1 MNFYFQ
7 SESTFLYIRI
17 TFQSESKI
25 SLEMNFS
32 K

>member
-1 MNFYFQ
+1 MISLTF
-7 SESTFLYIRI
+7 EGRFLYIRI
-17 TFQSESKI
+17 TFQSEMKF